1 MEHVEL
7 QAFWKLLKPEV
18 VSWAVAEHE
27 GRRSICPLG
36 WTMRTSGSPPMMAIS
51 VAPTR
56 FTHGLIEAAGAF
68 VLAYPGREL
77 AQVTLDLGTRSGAD
91 GDKFTE
97 AGLTARPAQ
106 HVAAPLVEECIA
118 NLECRLVDRFTTGDH
133 TVFVGEVLAA
143 WARTEPGPLLCLVG
157 DASGFE
163 TLLED
168 RRYRFGVVRQ

>member
-1 MEHVEL
+1 MEHIEL
-7 QAFWKLLKPEV
+7 RDFWKLLRPEV
-18 VSWAVAEHE
+18 VSWAVAEHD

-51 VAPTR
+51 VAPAR

-68 VLAYPGREL
+68 ALAYPGREL

-91 GDKFTE
+91 GDKFAD
-97 AGLTARPAQ
+97 AGLTARPAL
-106 HVAAPLVEECIA
+106 HVAAPLVEECVA

-133 TVFVGEVLAA
+133 TIFVGEVLAA
-143 WARTEPGPLLCLVG
+143 WARPVPGPLLCLVD
-157 DASGFE
+157 DASGYE

-168 RRYRFGVVRQ
+168 HRYRFGVVRR